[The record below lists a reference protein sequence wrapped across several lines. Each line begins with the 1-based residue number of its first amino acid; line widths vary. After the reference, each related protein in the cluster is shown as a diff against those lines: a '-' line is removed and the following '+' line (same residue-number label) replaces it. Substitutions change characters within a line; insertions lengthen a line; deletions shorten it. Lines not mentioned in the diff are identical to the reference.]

1 MKKIVIICLAIVAT
15 TFTSCQD
22 SAAKKVTNSTTTAAP
37 TTTSSA
43 KTSTGGP
50 VMTFDKVVHD
60 FGTINEG
67 DKVTTV
73 FNFTNTGNEDLII
86 VDARGSCGC
95 TVPQY
100 PKNTA
105 IAPGATGE
113 ITVSFDSSNKP
124 GNQQKSVTLSANTAS
139 GREMLRIKSQVTPD
153 PVKQLQ
159 REAQAKARQ

>member
-1 MKKIVIICLAIVAT
+1 MKKIFIICLALVAT
-15 TFTSCQD
+15 TLTSCQD
-22 SAAKKVTNSTTTAAP
+22 SAAKKVTNKTTAAAS
-37 TTTSSA
+37 SSA
-43 KTSTGGP
+43 KPSSAGP
-50 VMTFDKVVHD
+50 VMTFDKTVHD

-73 FNFTNTGNEDLII
+73 FSFTNTGSEDLII

-100 PKNTA
+100 PKNTP
-105 IAPGATGE
+105 IAPGETGE
-113 ITVSFDSSNKP
+113 ITVSFDSNNKP

-153 PVKQLQ
+153 PVKQQQ
-159 REAQAKARQ
+159 REAQAKARQQN

>member
-139 GREMLRIKSQVTPD
+139 GREM
-153 PVKQLQ
+153 
-159 REAQAKARQ
+159 

>member
-1 MKKIVIICLAIVAT
+1 MKKIFIICLALVAT
-15 TFTSCQD
+15 NLTSCQD
-22 SAAKKVTNSTTTAAP
+22 SAAKKVTNSTTAAA
-37 TTTSSA
+37 TSSA
-43 KTSTGGP
+43 NPSTAGP
-50 VMTFDKVVHD
+50 VMTFDKTVHD

-73 FNFTNTGNEDLII
+73 FSFKNTGSEDLII

-105 IAPGATGE
+105 IAPGESGE
-113 ITVSFDSSNKP
+113 ITVSFDSNNKP

-139 GREMLRIKSQVTPD
+139 GREMLRIKSLVTPD
-153 PVKQLQ
+153 PVKQQQ
-159 REAQAKARQ
+159 RKAQAKARQ